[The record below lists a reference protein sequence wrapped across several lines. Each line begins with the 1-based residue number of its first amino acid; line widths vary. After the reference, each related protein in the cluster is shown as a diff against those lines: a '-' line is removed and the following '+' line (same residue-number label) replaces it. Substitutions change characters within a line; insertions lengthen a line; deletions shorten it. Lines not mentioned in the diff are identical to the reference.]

1 MSSNKPDVFQAIA
14 DPTRRAIL
22 IMLAT
27 QALPVNALVQNF
39 DMSRPAVSKHIRV
52 LNETGLIKI
61 TDAGRERYCSL
72 NQQGF
77 KEVTNWFAFF
87 DQFWNEKL
95 NDLETFL
102 NQQHKTSNK

>member
-1 MSSNKPDVFQAIA
+1 MSNNKPDVFQAFA

-27 QALPVNALVQNF
+27 QALPVNALAQNF
-39 DMSRPAVSKHIRV
+39 EMSRPAVSKHIKV

-77 KEVTNWFAFF
+77 KEVTNWFAYF

-95 NDLETFL
+95 NNLEDFL
-102 NQQHKTSNK
+102 NQKYKTENK